1 MTKKLD
7 LAGKVFNRLTVIE
20 ENGRTRFGKVKW
32 LCKCSCGN
40 ETTVIG
46 SGLIS
51 GNTTSCG
58 CLKTEIN
65 SEIHKIHGMSNT
77 SEYQSWF
84 DMKRRCLDPKNDHY
98 EDYAGRGITVH
109 TDFIESFQKW
119 YDEIGEK
126 PDKAHK
132 WTVGRIDNNGSYTY
146 GNIRWEKNETQARNH
161 SRQKNNKT
169 GITGVSTRIRNGIEY
184 WSAQWVELDGT
195 RKRKEFSCAKYP
207 NARELAISLR
217 KEMIKEL
224 NEKGAGY
231 AESHGSDK

>member
-20 ENGRTRFGKVKW
+20 ENGRTKFGVVKW
-32 LCKCSCGN
+32 LCKCSCGK
-40 ETTVIG
+40 EITVAG
-46 SGLIS
+46 RSLVS
-51 GNTTSCG
+51 GNTKSCG

-65 SEIHKIHGMSNT
+65 REVNKVHGMSKT

-84 DMKRRCLDPKNDHY
+84 DMKRRCLDPKNDHF

-109 TDFIESFQKW
+109 PDFIESFQKW

-126 PDKAHK
+126 PDKVHK

-146 GNIRWEKNETQARNH
+146 GSIRWEKNETQARNH
-161 SRQKNNKT
+161 SKQTNNT
-169 GITGVSTRIRNGIEY
+169 SGITGVGFRDNKGVQY
-184 WSAQWVELDGT
+184 WYAQWITLDGV
-195 RKRKEFSCAKYP
+195 KKSKCFSCKKYSNAK
-207 NARELAISLR
+207 ELATSYR
-217 KEMIKEL
+217 EKMIKEL